1 MQSPVVKRSI
11 VIDGHKTSV
20 SVEDIFW
27 TSLKETARERSMT
40 LSKLVGSIDSERVPG
55 ANLSSTIRVY
65 LLERLR
71 TQLQHVQPCP
81 DAPKLGDHHMGA
93 GGR

>member
-20 SVEDIFW
+20 SVEDVFW
-27 TSLKETARERSMT
+27 TSLKEVARDRAMT
-40 LSKLVGSIDSERVPG
+40 LSKLVGSIEAERVPG

-71 TQLQHVQPCP
+71 TQLQHVRPCP
-81 DAPKLGDHHMGA
+81 DAPRLGDHRMDA